1 MLVKSSRRC
10 KNIKCCNGKKKKE
23 QQGPA
28 YHSNV
33 TGFQK
38 LIITRIVA
46 HPLFVHL
53 HLGSNN
59 AHWRMLCLILNTGNL
74 YISEI
79 AFIRKEFYVCDS
91 GLLWL
96 T

>member
-1 MLVKSSRRC
+1 ME
-10 KNIKCCNGKKKKE
+10 KKKMNSRVL
-23 QQGPA
+23 PIIN
-28 YHSNV
+28 NV

-53 HLGSNN
+53 SLGSNN
-59 AHWRMLCLILNTGNL
+59 AHWRMLCLILNTGNCC
-74 YISEI
+74 ISEI
-79 AFIRKEFYVCDS
+79 AFIRKEFCVCDS